1 MHKVIL
7 FLTVLLWCSSLH
19 AESPIPPGTDND
31 SLKTAPTSWWMLD
44 PESDGVPGINLE
56 NAYKFLEGRSS
67 NTVVVAVIDS
77 GIDIEHED
85 LKDVIWTNSGE
96 IAGNGLDDD
105 NNGYIDDMHGWNFLG
120 NEEGENIEH
129 DSYELTREF
138 VRLQEKYS
146 VMSEAQQRADEEW
159 DYYTKIEKEYHNTV
173 QKMEDQYAGFKGFYD
188 QYKKSERLLQAYTE
202 VEELTR
208 EDLISWESPDERVT
222 MARDIMMTAF
232 DNGLNSEQMDQGIEY
247 FTTALD
253 FGYNQ
258 EFNPRQVIGDNIED
272 PFEIGYGNN
281 DVIGT
286 FNMHGTHV
294 AGIIAANRYNNLG
307 VQGVADN
314 VEIMVLRAIPNG
326 DERDKDVANAIN
338 YAVANG
344 AQIINMSFGK
354 RFSPNKHVVD
364 AAIKNAESKG
374 VLLIHAAGN
383 SAHNNDEVIHYPSE
397 MITDTGKPINNML
410 VVGAAD
416 WKGGTSLAASFSNF
430 GKTSVDVF
438 APGVDILSSSP
449 DQEYEEASGTSMAAP
464 VTSGIAALVMSYF
477 PGLSAVEIKDILL
490 KSVISYKSQKVTIP
504 GKEEEIKFGE
514 LSITGG
520 VVNAYEAVKL
530 AQKSRPKSKKLKRE

>member
-1 MHKVIL
+1 MRIIIL
-7 FLTVLLWCSSLH
+7 FLTGLLWCSNLQADSLV
-19 AESPIPPGTDND
+19 PPGTDND

-44 PESDGVPGINLE
+44 PESNGVPGINVE
-56 NAYKFLEGRSS
+56 KAYEFLEGRSS

-77 GIDIEHED
+77 GIDIDHED

-96 IAGNGLDDD
+96 IEGNGLDDD
-105 NNGYIDDMHGWNFLG
+105 NNGYIDDVHGWNFLG
-120 NEEGENIEH
+120 NEKGESIEH

-138 VRLQEKYS
+138 VRLQEKFS
-146 VMSEAQQRADEEW
+146 VMNEAQQRADEEW
-159 DYYTKIEKEYHNTV
+159 DYYAKIEKEYHNTV
-173 QKMEDQYAGFKGFYD
+173 QKMEDQYTGFKGFYE
-188 QYKKSERLLQAYTE
+188 QYKKAERLLQAYTE
-202 VEELTR
+202 VEDLTTD
-208 EDLISWESPDERVT
+208 DLISWESPDERIT

-247 FTTALD
+247 FTTALEY
-253 FGYNQ
+253 GYNQ

-272 PFEIGYGNN
+272 PYEKGYGNN
-281 DVIGT
+281 DVIGK

-294 AGIIAANRYNNLG
+294 AGIIGASRYNDKG

-314 VEIMVLRAIPNG
+314 VRIMVLRAIPNG

-364 AAIKNAESKG
+364 EAMKNAESKG

-397 MITDTGKPINNML
+397 KITATGSRVNNML

-416 WKGGTSLAASFSNF
+416 WKGGSSLAASFSNF

-438 APGVDILSSSP
+438 APGVDILSASP

-464 VTSGIAALVMSYF
+464 VTTGIAALVMSYF
-477 PGLSAVEIKDILL
+477 PGLSAVEVKDILL
-490 KSVISYKSQKVTIP
+490 KSVINYKNQKVTIP
-504 GKEEEIKFGE
+504 GKEEETKFGE
-514 LSITGG
+514 LSVTGG

-530 AQKSRPKSKKLKRE
+530 AQKSRPKGKKLKRE